1 MSSGCSAIKAV
12 ENYTRRRAAAPHHAV
27 TVFIFSSVQARGGGD
42 THFLIGC
49 MLLCVFWDEIAM
61 ISSILINSKV
71 CASVKNINMTGGM
84 VATCL
89 LLFVLINY

>member
-27 TVFIFSSVQARGGGD
+27 TVFNFLSVQARGGGGD

-49 MLLCVFWDEIAM
+49 MLLCVFGM
-61 ISSILINSKV
+61 IS
-71 CASVKNINMTGGM
+71 
-84 VATCL
+84 
-89 LLFVLINY
+89 Y